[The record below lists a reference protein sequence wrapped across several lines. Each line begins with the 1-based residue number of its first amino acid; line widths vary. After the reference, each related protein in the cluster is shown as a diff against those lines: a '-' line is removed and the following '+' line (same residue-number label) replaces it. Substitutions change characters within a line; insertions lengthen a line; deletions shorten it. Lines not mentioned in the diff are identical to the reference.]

1 MRILKLTKDSKQ
13 NILENLLKR
22 SPNNY
27 TEYESS
33 VNEIINNVR
42 ENRDK
47 AIFDYTKKF
56 DKADIDASNIRVTKE
71 EIQEAYDKVD
81 EKLLA
86 VIRKSLVNIKNIMK
100 NSSRTHGLHQKMAL
114 FWDRK

>member
-42 ENRDK
+42 KNRDK

-86 VIRKSLVNIKNIMK
+86 VIRKSLVNIKK
-100 NSSRTHGLHQKMAL
+100 NSSITHGLHQRMGS
-114 FWDRK
+114 F

>member
-42 ENRDK
+42 DLTRL
-47 AIFDYTKKF
+47 ILTLQISVLQKK
-56 DKADIDASNIRVTKE
+56 KYRRPMI
-71 EIQEAYDKVD
+71 
-81 EKLLA
+81 KLM
-86 VIRKSLVNIKNIMK
+86 KSFL
-100 NSSRTHGLHQKMAL
+100 L
-114 FWDRK
+114 